1 MYPVNEKQDRVTP
14 DLDQELTDNFR
25 IINSSIAGDLIVT
38 ENSNLNQ
45 ERIGPSLQESSQE
58 IIR

>member
-1 MYPVNEKQDRVTP
+1 MFPVNKKQGRVTP
-14 DLDQELTDNFR
+14 DFDQELTDNFR

-38 ENSNLNQ
+38 ENPNLNQ
-45 ERIGPSLQESSQE
+45 ERIGPSLQESSQ